1 MPSEASTAYF
11 LEWKFG
17 ETERR
22 ELQDTKLSKKN
33 LSLQGK
39 LGNAREQK
47 QTDIQSS
54 IIKGK

>member
-1 MPSEASTAYF
+1 MPSEASTAYV
-11 LEWKFG
+11 LESKFG

-47 QTDIQSS
+47 QTDIQVQS
-54 IIKGK
+54 